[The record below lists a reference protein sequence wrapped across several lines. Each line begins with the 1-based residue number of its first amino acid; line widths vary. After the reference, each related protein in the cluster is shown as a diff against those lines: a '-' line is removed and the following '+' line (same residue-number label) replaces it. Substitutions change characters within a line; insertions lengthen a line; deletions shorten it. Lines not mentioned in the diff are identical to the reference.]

1 MNPQQIDQIIEIENS
16 VRSQSV
22 YWKSLSPLQ
31 KTPNSL
37 RNILERAFNK
47 YRTKQ
52 KETDHWI
59 DFCRILYLETNLNFP
74 NNIFWD
80 FDYFLNFFISEQN
93 LHGYNSLEY
102 TIQRSKKIQKI
113 FQLFGKYSPIHFS
126 YLHDFLYGFDWFKW
140 RTQIS
145 QSTIDS
151 EPFGWNFLDYIEKR
165 GFEIIELIHTND
177 RNYPFLGDC
186 TPRNPF
192 LFSRKEE
199 DEIFLWSNLAE
210 SNLIPIPGW
219 KDEVEISLE
228 VNYSELRNTKANELV
243 LPLNRMPGAHK
254 I

>member
-16 VRSQSV
+16 VAQSV

-93 LHGYNSLEY
+93 LHGYNSLPIY
-102 TIQRSKKIQKI
+102 NSTIKKNSKNLSIIWKV
-113 FQLFGKYSPIHFS
+113 FS
-126 YLHDFLYGFDWFKW
+126 YTFF
-140 RTQIS
+140 
-145 QSTIDS
+145 
-151 EPFGWNFLDYIEKR
+151 
-165 GFEIIELIHTND
+165 
-177 RNYPFLGDC
+177 
-186 TPRNPF
+186 
-192 LFSRKEE
+192 
-199 DEIFLWSNLAE
+199 
-210 SNLIPIPGW
+210 IPP
-219 KDEVEISLE
+219 
-228 VNYSELRNTKANELV
+228 
-243 LPLNRMPGAHK
+243 
-254 I
+254 